1 MAHDVNVAGVL
12 DQLPQGVGHHPGLD
26 LGALFRGFGA
36 ATVELEVV
44 AVLHHRLIAAAA
56 QGHLQRQIGVF
67 EQRVKAVAVPAQTDG
82 QRGVDPTAFD
92 GAHCVQ
98 HLKLLFGKDGKVL
111 LLHDKQIPVPVIAQQ
126 QGAAAGA
133 PVIELALD
141 LRQQRRTLAFRAG
154 LHQILIVV
162 DHQNGHRRTGHLQR
176 LAHLLGFR
184 DIQPVGGGQH
194 TVVAL
199 QLVRMAQRAV
209 YPVGA
214 VVPHHR
220 LRTFPLA
227 LQQPVAVKAR
237 HHIVYHRFEHFFLQI
252 RQRQKPVVAP
262 QDLAGVQIEYQH
274 GQRRVQHVAGTGGV
288 DTAADP
294 IQILPHTVLG
304 HPVAPH
310 AHIEHQGGDQCLS
323 NSQQRRKGN
332 RGHHKSRQA

>member
-154 LHQILIVV
+154 LHQILIIV
-162 DHQNGHRRTGHLQR
+162 DHQNGHRRAGHLQR
-176 LAHLLGFR
+176 LAHLLGLGN
-184 DIQPVGGGQH
+184 IHPVGSGQH

-199 QLVRMAQRAV
+199 QLVGMGQRTV

-227 LQQPVAVKAR
+227 FQQPVDIKPR
-237 HHIVYHRFEHFFLQI
+237 HHIVYQRFKHFFLQF
-252 RQRQKPVVAP
+252 
-262 QDLAGVQIEYQH
+262 G
-274 GQRRVQHVAGTGGV
+274 
-288 DTAADP
+288 
-294 IQILPHTVLG
+294 
-304 HPVAPH
+304 
-310 AHIEHQGGDQCLS
+310 
-323 NSQQRRKGN
+323 
-332 RGHHKSRQA
+332 